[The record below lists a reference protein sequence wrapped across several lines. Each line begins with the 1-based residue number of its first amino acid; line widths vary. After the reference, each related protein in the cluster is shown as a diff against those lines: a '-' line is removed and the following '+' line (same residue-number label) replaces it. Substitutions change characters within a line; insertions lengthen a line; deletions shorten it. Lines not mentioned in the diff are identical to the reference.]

1 MVLQCVCLM
10 LQIHYWRVGEK
21 RSREKKGDRRR
32 EIKRGWSCVEK
43 ISEERK
49 KVKVKREQGEERQE
63 MKQG

>member
-1 MVLQCVCLM
+1 MCLSYASNP
-10 LQIHYWRVGEK
+10 LLESRGEEK
-21 RSREKKGDRRR
+21 QREERDRRR

-49 KVKVKREQGEERQE
+49 KVKVKRGQGEERQE